1 MRKLVEV
8 LRSSSVSSAPSS
20 SSSEDTSFRRF
31 RRSKRGK
38 LVITNVARSKG
49 LRRRSRDGPNR
60 SGKVAFFITVTRR
73 RNSNSN
79 SGSAGKG
86 SSFSNDNGGGKYSK
100 DDDENAEDDK
110 GYDEYGESPSSSFT
124 SSNEERVAVIGALDA
139 FGGWDSRECLQL
151 VQTPNDAE
159 KWTGKI
165 DLSDDA
171 AFSKTELKLVL
182 LDQFQNVIQWSP
194 GESFYVE
201 LPERCVKYEI
211 TVDWPIDDERL
222 TASSTAKVEVKASE
236 NKIETGGAWLAWD
249 GQKPSAKQMEG
260 MNESSEEGEKEEV
273 VEATKDDD
281 DDDDD
286 DDDTREGGA
295 KAKSSSSSSSSST
308 ESQDDDDD
316 DDVNGKDTGGDEG
329 EEEDAAALSNDL
341 AVELGYSPGSH
352 LSGIKTGLETEIVYS
367 AADQSRGRGV
377 QIGVLEEGELVEIW
391 SEHGTEVGKGMRVGD
406 VYIGTVARVMKG
418 MNALLVDL
426 TGKGPPYALLQKG
439 VDSPAMAWKT
449 KIDWVD
455 RPDGTHAPVKVN
467 RAKGLLRKARKL
479 KLLQEEYGEDA
490 VAKCSQKQLKE
501 LMKTS
506 ELIKAWEEKHL
517 FEEEY
522 DKTIN
527 GSAKDEDDEEEGDD
541 DDDDDLSTTSEV
553 GLTKKRWTSGEWGD
567 LWDGSGGPSPSK
579 EKNLLNRARA
589 AAEEAAAE
597 ERRKNT
603 LASGSSESWRG
614 AGGRSPA
621 SESHSTTRDDEDEDG
636 QSKERDKIPLLSL
649 EPWRLDLSVIKMEL
663 AAMKSVELA
672 LEAPTNDAL
681 DFESDEF
688 MASVAGQMDDIEV
701 DEETGEITEE
711 WIEEDDG
718 EDGREILFG
727 AEEVEFDDSDDFEVS
742 VDEDDK
748 KSNAAKQKT
757 TKTSNAN
764 GEEEEEDFGDDPE
777 AGKREKIRKIRE
789 KFGVSKEDIRGACAT
804 KWEQGQPIVVQVTRL
819 GQFNKGP
826 RVSAR
831 PTLPGRNVV
840 LCPDGEG
847 VYVSRKL
854 IGPARKYVKS
864 VGLSVCPSDSA
875 LIMRTEAAGVAQDAL
890 ELDIK
895 RLVDDWNSVKTTA
908 EKLVKQSSSLQ
919 NDFMRKKFRVD
930 GHLNLSAKQA
940 YDYPNLEPRRL
951 LNSATSEQVLVRDL
965 FGERISKLYVDTTS
979 AYEAIVDDLTR
990 AGASKEIINRVVLFA
1005 AGSSTNN
1012 SDDNYGGS
1020 RNALFQHLGIAN
1032 AVESLDEE
1040 VIWLDQTELPGAHL
1054 VIQRTEALTAI
1065 DVNAGRSVMKKE
1077 GVDNEELARR
1087 VNIEAAKTVAK
1098 TLRLRDIGG
1107 LVMIDLIDME
1117 DEGSRREVEVAFE
1130 SIAKRDRAQLTF
1142 LPISPLGVMEVARER
1157 MQTHGDGGMNIIA
1170 DEKGM
1175 PIESEDYYTPRDN
1188 RFSPNNNNRRVGGG
1202 GYYNRQQ
1209 HSMSARNENYNQ
1221 RGIDGNGPSI
1231 SRPPRRYGNNNNASN
1246 GYDANYNNNNN
1257 DRDFRNEDSSSRRRR
1272 VVRRNFYDSEGG
1284 RGNSNAPPWID
1295 GSVSSGRGRGRGSSP
1310 GRGGRGRGGGRNSN
1324 SN

>member
-1 MRKLVEV
+1 MNLAST
-8 LRSSSVSSAPSS
+8 SSLSSNAAHLS
-20 SSSEDTSFRRF
+20 RR
-31 RRSKRGK
+31 RRRRTTRRDGSDDNAQRGP
-38 LVITNVARSKG
+38 LTITNVARSKG
-49 LRRRSRDGPNR
+49 LRRRSKDGPNR
-60 SGKVAFFITVTRR
+60 SGKVSFFVTVTRR
-73 RNSNSN
+73 RNSSASGNNSN
-79 SGSAGKG
+79 SR
-86 SSFSNDNGGGKYSK
+86 NG
-100 DDDENAEDDK
+100 N
-110 GYDEYGESPSSSFT
+110 SSSGNNNKNNENNNNNNNNSGEEEEDF
-124 SSNEERVAVIGALDA
+124 SSSSSLSNNNKERVAVIGTLDA

-165 DLSDDA
+165 ELSDDR
-171 AFSKTELKLVL
+171 AFSKTELKVVL

-201 LPERCVKYEI
+201 LPERCVKYEM
-211 TVDWPIDDERL
+211 TVDWPVDDERL

-249 GQKPSAKQMEG
+249 GQKPSAKQADA
-260 MNESSEEGEKEEV
+260 MNASSDEGEKEEV

-286 DDDTREGGA
+286 DDNDDDAREG
-295 KAKSSSSSSSSST
+295 T
-308 ESQDDDDD
+308 EKVTSGRSRS
-316 DDVNGKDTGGDEG
+316 NGNGNNENNGNNTD
-329 EEEDAAALSNDL
+329 EEDEAGGEDATALQNDL

-352 LSGIKTGLETEIVYS
+352 LSGIRTGLETEIVYS

-406 VYIGTVARVMKG
+406 IYIGTVARVMKG

-439 VDSPAMAWKT
+439 IDSPAMAWKT

-455 RPDGTHAPVKVN
+455 RPDGMYVPVKVN

-479 KLLQEEYGEDA
+479 KLLQEEYGEEA

-506 ELIKAWEEKHL
+506 ELIKEWEEKQL

-522 DKTIN
+522 DRTIN
-527 GSAKDEDDEEEGDD
+527 GSVEEDDEDD
-541 DDDDDLSTTSEV
+541 DDDNDSSSASKV
-553 GLTKKRWTSGEWGD
+553 GSTKKRWESGEWGD

-597 ERRKNT
+597 ERQRNA
-603 LASGSSESWRG
+603 LASRSSESWRG
-614 AGGRSPA
+614 AGGRSPP
-621 SESHSTTRDDEDEDG
+621 SESHSALYGGSDENDDDDYDESDDEYG
-636 QSKERDKIPLLSL
+636 GKSKQKDQIPLVSL

-701 DEETGEITEE
+701 DEETGEVSEE
-711 WIEEDDG
+711 WIEEGDG
-718 EDGREILFG
+718 EDGMEILFG
-727 AEEVEFDDSDDFEVS
+727 AEEVEVDESVDFDES
-742 VDEDDK
+742 VDEDDE
-748 KSNAAKQKT
+748 KSNAAKIET
-757 TKTSNAN
+757 ARTSSVN
-764 GEEEEEDFGDDPE
+764 GEEEEDFGDDPE
-777 AGKREKIRKIRE
+777 AGKRKTIRKIRD
-789 KFGVSKEDIRGACAT
+789 KFGVTKEDIRGACAT

-919 NDFMRKKFRVD
+919 NDFMRKKYRLD

-940 YDYPNLEPRRL
+940 HDYPDLEPRRL

-990 AGASKEIINRVVLFA
+990 AGASKEIIDRVVLFA

-1012 SDDNYGGS
+1012 TDNYSSDNYSGS
-1020 RNALFQHLGIAN
+1020 SNALFQHLGIAK
-1032 AVESLDEE
+1032 AVESLDDE

-1065 DVNAGRSVMKKE
+1065 DVNAGRSAMKKE
-1077 GVDNEELARR
+1077 GADNDELARR

-1175 PIESEDYYTPRDN
+1175 PIEPDDYYAPRDN
-1188 RFSPNNNNRRVGGG
+1188 RYSPNSNR

-1209 HSMSARNENYNQ
+1209 HSMSARNESYNQ
-1221 RGIDGNGPSI
+1221 RGSDGMN
-1231 SRPPRRYGNNNNASN
+1231 RPPRRYGNNNNNNSN
-1246 GYDANYNNNNN
+1246 GYDAKYNGNN
-1257 DRDFRNEDSSSRRRR
+1257 RDFRDEDSTGSGSRRRR

-1284 RGNSNAPPWID
+1284 RGNSNAPPWVD
-1295 GSVSSGRGRGRGSSP
+1295 GGGRGRGRGSP
-1310 GRGGRGRGGGRNSN
+1310 GRGGRGRGSGGRSSDSN
-1324 SN
+1324 

>member
-1 MRKLVEV
+1 MLV
-8 LRSSSVSSAPSS
+8 
-20 SSSEDTSFRRF
+20 
-31 RRSKRGK
+31 
-38 LVITNVARSKG
+38 TNVARSKG
-49 LRRRSRDGPNR
+49 LRRRSKDGPNR
-60 SGKVAFFITVTRR
+60 SGKVSFFITVTRR
-73 RNSNSN
+73 RNSKSN
-79 SGSAGKG
+79 GMDANTK
-86 SSFSNDNGGGKYSK
+86 NNARSK
-100 DDDENAEDDK
+100 TTTTTTTTTTNRDDDDDSNN
-110 GYDEYGESPSSSFT
+110 DDSIVETT
-124 SSNEERVAVIGALDA
+124 STNKETVAVIGTLDA

-151 VQTPNDAE
+151 VQTPNDAD

-165 DLSDDA
+165 DLSHDDA
-171 AFSKTELKLVL
+171 SNKTELKLVL

-201 LPERCVKYEI
+201 LPERCVNYEI
-211 TVDWPIDDERL
+211 TIDWPVDDERL
-222 TASSTAKVEVKASE
+222 TASSTAKVEVKASD

-249 GQKPSAKQMEG
+249 GQKPTVEQVDA
-260 MNESSEEGEKEEV
+260 MNASMDEAEKEEV

-286 DDDTREGGA
+286 ENDDGNEERGAKMSRRDGDDDGNNSE
-295 KAKSSSSSSSSST
+295 
-308 ESQDDDDD
+308 EEEEQ
-316 DDVNGKDTGGDEG
+316 EG
-329 EEEDAAALSNDL
+329 EEEEEEDMTTLHNDL

-367 AADQSRGRGV
+367 AADRSRGRGV
-377 QIGVLEEGELVEIW
+377 RIGVLEEGELVEIW

-439 VDSPAMAWKT
+439 IDSPAMAWKT

-455 RPDGTHAPVKVN
+455 RPDGMYVPARIN

-479 KLLQEEYGEDA
+479 KLLQEEYGKDA
-490 VAKCSQKQLKE
+490 VAKCSKKQLKE

-506 ELIKAWEEKHL
+506 ELIKEWEEKQL

-522 DKTIN
+522 DRAIN
-527 GSAKDEDDEEEGDD
+527 GSADQNDD
-541 DDDDDLSTTSEV
+541 DNDIDDDLSTTSNI
-553 GLTKKRWTSGEWGD
+553 GPAKKRWKSGEWGD
-567 LWDGSGGPSPSK
+567 LWDGSGESSSSK
-579 EKNLLNRARA
+579 EENLLNRARA

-597 ERRKNT
+597 ERLKNT
-603 LASGSSESWRG
+603 LRSGSSESWRG

-621 SESHSTTRDDEDEDG
+621 SHRRSMTRDGEDENDNRYG
-636 QSKERDKIPLLSL
+636 DADNEGKGDESIQRDQIGDQIPLVSL
-649 EPWRLDLSVIKMEL
+649 KPWRLDLSAIKMEL

-672 LEAPTNDAL
+672 LEAPTNEAL

-688 MASVAGQMDDIEV
+688 MASVASQMDDIEM
-701 DEETGEITEE
+701 DEETGEIMEE
-711 WIEEDDG
+711 WIEGDG
-718 EDGREILFG
+718 EDGMDILFG
-727 AEEVEFDDSDDFEVS
+727 AEEVEVDESIDFEES
-742 VDEDDK
+742 VDEDDE
-748 KSNAAKQKT
+748 KSSASKSKT
-757 TKTSNAN
+757 TTASS
-764 GEEEEEDFGDDPE
+764 GEEEEDFGDDPE
-777 AGKREKIRKIRE
+777 AGKREKIRKIRD
-789 KFGVSKEDIRGACAT
+789 KFGVTKEDIRGACAT

-890 ELDIK
+890 ELDIE
-895 RLVDDWNSVKTTA
+895 RLVDDWNSIKITA

-919 NDFMRKKFRVD
+919 NDFMRKKFRID
-930 GHLNLSAKQA
+930 GHLNLTGKQA
-940 YDYPNLEPRRL
+940 QNYPDLEPRRL

-1005 AGSSTNN
+1005 AGSSTNSN
-1012 SDDNYGGS
+1012 NDDYNNENYYNGS
-1020 RNALFQHLGIAN
+1020 SNALFQHLGIAK
-1032 AVESLDEE
+1032 AAESLDDE

-1077 GVDNEELARR
+1077 GSDNDELARR

-1117 DEGSRREVEVAFE
+1117 DEGARREVEIAFE

-1157 MQTHGDGGMNIIA
+1157 LQTHGDGGMNIIA

-1175 PIESEDYYTPRDN
+1175 PIETDDYYNSRDN
-1188 RFSPNNNNRRVGGG
+1188 RYSPNNNRG
-1202 GYYNRQQ
+1202 GYYNGQQ
-1209 HSMSARNENYNQ
+1209 HSMNARNEIYNQ
-1221 RGIDGNGPSI
+1221 RGNIGGGPRI
-1231 SRPPRRYGNNNNASN
+1231 NRRRYGNNSSNTSN
-1246 GYDANYNNNNN
+1246 GDNGH
-1257 DRDFRNEDSSSRRRR
+1257 DFRDDDYSSGSSRRRR
-1272 VVRRNFYDSEGG
+1272 VVRRKFYDNEGG
-1284 RGNSNAPPWID
+1284 RGNSNAPPWVD
-1295 GSVSSGRGRGRGSSP
+1295 GGGRGRGRGPSSGRGRGRGEK
-1310 GRGGRGRGGGRNSN
+1310 RGK
-1324 SN
+1324 

>member
-1 MRKLVEV
+1 M
-8 LRSSSVSSAPSS
+8 
-20 SSSEDTSFRRF
+20 
-31 RRSKRGK
+31 
-38 LVITNVARSKG
+38 
-49 LRRRSRDGPNR
+49 
-60 SGKVAFFITVTRR
+60 AFFITVTRR
-73 RNSNSN
+73 RNSNSD
-79 SGSAGKG
+79 STSTGKG

-100 DDDENAEDDK
+100 EDDDENAEDDK
-110 GYDEYGESPSSSFT
+110 RYDEYGESLSSSSSFT

-260 MNESSEEGEKEEV
+260 MNESSEEGEKKEV

-286 DDDTREGGA
+286 D
-295 KAKSSSSSSSSST
+295 
-308 ESQDDDDD
+308 
-316 DDVNGKDTGGDEG
+316 VNGKDTGGEEG

-455 RPDGTHAPVKVN
+455 RPDGTHAPVEVN

-527 GSAKDEDDEEEGDD
+527 GSAEDDDDEEEGDD

-579 EKNLLNRARA
+579 EKNLLNRART

-621 SESHSTTRDDEDEDG
+621 SESHLTTRGDDEDETG

-649 EPWRLDLSVIKMEL
+649 ERWRLDLSVIKMEL

-727 AEEVEFDDSDDFEVS
+727 AEEVEVDDSDDFEVS

-748 KSNAAKQKT
+748 KSNAAKPKT

-777 AGKREKIRKIRE
+777 AGKREKIRKIRD

-919 NDFMRKKFRVD
+919 NDFMRKKFRMD

-940 YDYPNLEPRRL
+940 YDYPDLEPRRL

-1012 SDDNYGGS
+1012 NDDNYGGS

-1175 PIESEDYYTPRDN
+1175 PIESDDYYTPRDN

-1231 SRPPRRYGNNNNASN
+1231 NRPPRRYGNNNNASN
-1246 GYDANYNNNNN
+1246 GYDANYNNNNNN

-1295 GSVSSGRGRGRGSSP
+1295 GSVSSGRGRGSSP

>member
-1 MRKLVEV
+1 
-8 LRSSSVSSAPSS
+8 
-20 SSSEDTSFRRF
+20 
-31 RRSKRGK
+31 
-38 LVITNVARSKG
+38 
-49 LRRRSRDGPNR
+49 
-60 SGKVAFFITVTRR
+60 VTRR
-73 RNSNSN
+73 RNSSASGNNSN
-79 SGSAGKG
+79 SNNGN
-86 SSFSNDNGGGKYSK
+86 SSGNKNNDNSNNNDGGGG
-100 DDDENAEDDK
+100 EEEDF
-110 GYDEYGESPSSSFT
+110 SSS
-124 SSNEERVAVIGALDA
+124 SSLSNNNKERVAVIGTLDA

-165 DLSDDA
+165 ELSDDR
-171 AFSKTELKLVL
+171 AFSKTELKVVL

-201 LPERCVKYEI
+201 LPERCVKYEM
-211 TVDWPIDDERL
+211 TVDWPVDDERL

-249 GQKPSAKQMEG
+249 GQKPSAKQVDA
-260 MNESSEEGEKEEV
+260 MNASSDEGEKEEV

-286 DDDTREGGA
+286 DIDEDAREGIE
-295 KAKSSSSSSSSST
+295 KATLGRGRSNGNKNNDDNGNST
-308 ESQDDDDD
+308 D
-316 DDVNGKDTGGDEG
+316 
-329 EEEDAAALSNDL
+329 EEDEVGGEDTIAMHNDL

-352 LSGIKTGLETEIVYS
+352 LSGIRTGLETEIVYS
-367 AADQSRGRGV
+367 AADQFRGRGV

-406 VYIGTVARVMKG
+406 IYIGTVARVMKG

-439 VDSPAMAWKT
+439 IDSPAMAWKT

-455 RPDGTHAPVKVN
+455 RPEGMYVPVKVN
-467 RAKGLLRKARKL
+467 RAKVLLRKARKL
-479 KLLQEEYGEDA
+479 KLLQEEYGEEA

-506 ELIKAWEEKHL
+506 ELIKEWEEKQL

-522 DKTIN
+522 DRTIN
-527 GSAKDEDDEEEGDD
+527 GSVEEDDEDD
-541 DDDDDLSTTSEV
+541 DDDNDSSTTSEV
-553 GLTKKRWTSGEWGD
+553 GPTKKRWGSGDWGD

-579 EKNLLNRARA
+579 GKNLLNRARA

-597 ERRKNT
+597 ERQRNA
-603 LASGSSESWRG
+603 LASRSSESWRG
-614 AGGRSPA
+614 AGGRSPP
-621 SESHSTTRDDEDEDG
+621 SERHQGGSDENDDDDYDESDDEYG
-636 QSKERDKIPLLSL
+636 GKSKQKDQIPLVSL

-701 DEETGEITEE
+701 DEETGEVTEE
-711 WIEEDDG
+711 WIEEGDG
-718 EDGREILFG
+718 EDGMEILFG
-727 AEEVEFDDSDDFEVS
+727 AEEVEVDES
-742 VDEDDK
+742 VDEDDENG
-748 KSNAAKQKT
+748 NAAKTET
-757 TKTSNAN
+757 TRTSSAN
-764 GEEEEEDFGDDPE
+764 GEEEEDFGDDPE
-777 AGKREKIRKIRE
+777 AGKRKTIRKIRD
-789 KFGVSKEDIRGACAT
+789 KFGVTKEDIRGACAT

-919 NDFMRKKFRVD
+919 NDFMRKKYRLD

-940 YDYPNLEPRRL
+940 HDYPDLEPRRL

-990 AGASKEIINRVVLFA
+990 AGASKEIIDRVVLFA
-1005 AGSSTNN
+1005 AGSNTNN
-1012 SDDNYGGS
+1012 TDDYSSDSYSGS
-1020 RNALFQHLGIAN
+1020 SNALFQHLGIAK
-1032 AVESLDEE
+1032 AVESLDDE

-1065 DVNAGRSVMKKE
+1065 DVNAGRSAMKKE
-1077 GVDNEELARR
+1077 GADNDELARR

-1107 LVMIDLIDME
+1107 LVMIDFIDME

-1175 PIESEDYYTPRDN
+1175 PIESDDYYAPRDN
-1188 RFSPNNNNRRVGGG
+1188 RYSPNSNRAGG

-1209 HSMSARNENYNQ
+1209 HSMSARNESYNQ
-1221 RGIDGNGPSI
+1221 RGSDGMN
-1231 SRPPRRYGNNNNASN
+1231 RPPRRYGNNNN
-1246 GYDANYNNNNN
+1246 NNNNN
-1257 DRDFRNEDSSSRRRR
+1257 DTWNGYDAKYNGNNRDFRDEDSSGSGSRRRR
-1272 VVRRNFYDSEGG
+1272 VVRRNFYDSEDG
-1284 RGNSNAPPWID
+1284 RGNSNAPPWVD
-1295 GSVSSGRGRGRGSSP
+1295 GGGRGRGRGSP
-1310 GRGGRGRGGGRNSN
+1310 GRGGRGRGSGRRNSDD

>member
-8 LRSSSVSSAPSS
+8 LLRSSSLPSS
-20 SSSEDTSFRRF
+20 SSNDTSFRRF
-31 RRSKRGK
+31 NNKRSKRRGK

-79 SGSAGKG
+79 STSAGKG

-100 DDDENAEDDK
+100 EDDDENAEDDK
-110 GYDEYGESPSSSFT
+110 RYDEYGESLSSSSSFT

-260 MNESSEEGEKEEV
+260 MNESSEEGEKKEV

-286 DDDTREGGA
+286 D
-295 KAKSSSSSSSSST
+295 
-308 ESQDDDDD
+308 
-316 DDVNGKDTGGDEG
+316 VNGKDTGGEEG

-455 RPDGTHAPVKVN
+455 RPDGTHAPVEVN

-527 GSAKDEDDEEEGDD
+527 GSAEDDDDEEEGDD

-579 EKNLLNRARA
+579 EKNLLNRART

-621 SESHSTTRDDEDEDG
+621 SESHLTTRGDDEDETG

-649 EPWRLDLSVIKMEL
+649 ERWRLDLSVIKMEL

-727 AEEVEFDDSDDFEVS
+727 AEEVEVDDSDDFEVS

-748 KSNAAKQKT
+748 KSNAAKPKT

-777 AGKREKIRKIRE
+777 AGKREKFRKIRD

-919 NDFMRKKFRVD
+919 NDFMRKKFRMD

-940 YDYPNLEPRRL
+940 YDYPDLEPRRL

-1012 SDDNYGGS
+1012 NDDNYGGS

-1175 PIESEDYYTPRDN
+1175 PIESDDYYTPRDN

-1231 SRPPRRYGNNNNASN
+1231 NRPPRRYGNNNNASN
-1246 GYDANYNNNNN
+1246 GYDANYNNNNNN

-1295 GSVSSGRGRGRGSSP
+1295 GSVSSGRGRGSSP